1 MDGSGRVGLGTHV
14 LRNKEAI
21 RKKIQEASEHRSF

>member
-1 MDGSGRVGLGTHV
+1 MDESGRVGLGTHL
-14 LRNKEAI
+14 LRSNEAI